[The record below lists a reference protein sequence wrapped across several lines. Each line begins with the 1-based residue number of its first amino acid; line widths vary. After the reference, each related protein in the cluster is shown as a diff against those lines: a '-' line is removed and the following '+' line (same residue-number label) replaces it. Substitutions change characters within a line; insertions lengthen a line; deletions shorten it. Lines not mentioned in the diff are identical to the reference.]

1 MIPLIDLRSPK
12 EFEKGAFPQSVNYPI
27 LMDNER
33 AQVGKTYK
41 HQGRDAAI
49 VMGHTLVSNE
59 IKEKRI
65 HEWKLFFQYYPTT
78 MIYCARGGL
87 RSQIAQTW
95 LQENGINVE
104 RIKGGFKLLRNTAI
118 ELLDSAEKDNKEWII
133 LGGKTGTGKTDILNQ
148 MKSTIDL
155 EQLANHRGSAFG
167 KTDSAQP
174 SQINFEHSLA
184 IHYMNHTRETLFLE
198 DESRTIG
205 RVAIPNSWY
214 QRMRLSKWVL
224 IDIPLEERIANIQMD
239 YIDKP
244 LNTGV
249 LKTDLLLSLRSSLF
263 KIQKR
268 LGNEVFIRIRTK
280 MDNAFLN
287 PESHSHQDWIHD
299 LLTLYYDR
307 LYEYQIASKMDRCI
321 YESNSKGVL
330 GFLSNLESS

>member
-41 HQGRDAAI
+41 HQGKDAAI
-49 VMGHTLVSNE
+49 VMGYKLVSNE
-59 IKEKRI
+59 VKEKRI
-65 HEWKLFFQYYPTT
+65 HEWKSFFQDYPTT
-78 MIYCARGGL
+78 LIYCARGGL
-87 RSQIAQTW
+87 RSQIAQSW

-104 RIKGGFKLLRNTAI
+104 RITGGFKQLRNTAI
-118 ELLDSAEKDNKEWII
+118 DLLDSAEKDTKEWII
-133 LGGKTGTGKTDILNQ
+133 LGGKTGTGKTDILKQ
-148 MKSTIDL
+148 MNSSIDL

-167 KTDSAQP
+167 KTDSPQP

-184 IHYMNHTRETLFLE
+184 IHYMRHSSDTLVLE
-198 DESRTIG
+198 GESRTIG

-224 IDIPLEERIANIQMD
+224 IDIPLEERIQNIQMD

-244 LNTGV
+244 LKEGV
-249 LKTDLLLSLRSSLF
+249 SKTYLLLSLRSSLF

-268 LGNEVFIRIRTK
+268 LGHEIFTSIRTK
-280 MDNAFLN
+280 MDNAFLHPN
-287 PESHSHQDWIHD
+287 THSHHDWIHD

-307 LYEYQIASKMDRCI
+307 LYDYQIASKMDRCI
-321 YESNSKGVL
+321 FQSNTTGVIDY
-330 GFLSNLESS
+330 LSHLDT